1 MECCYAVAPG
11 RLCLDVLRPGG
22 KAEFLWVMACGAGEF
37 GGSVCMVEWVW
48 VVVFLVGAGVG
59 VGSAAARCAWLAR
72 RRRESS
78 LDGNVFDVR
87 AVFDQMT
94 DGVSILDMT
103 GELLVMNKAIAGSLG
118 LVQRGYS
125 RAELLSL
132 FDIVTPEG
140 EVLAAHDWPTL
151 RALRGDF
158 VQALE
163 LQTRHR
169 ETGAT
174 RTAIYTTAPIRDH
187 AGKTVQILLLWRDI
201 TDRKQSDMLREQLA
215 AIVESSEDAIV
226 GKDWNGIVTSWNRG
240 AEKIFGYAAEE
251 MIGQSIKRLLP
262 MDRQGEEDEILLRL
276 RSGGKLDHI
285 ETTRICKD
293 GSRILVSLTISPIRD
308 SGGRVVGAS
317 KVARDITLRHRVA
330 RQTLQSQKMEAIGQL
345 TGGIAH
351 DFNNLLGV
359 VLGNM
364 DLMEP
369 LVEGLPGVQKRLA
382 TAQKAAMRGAD
393 LTRRLLAFSSNED
406 LNPTLIS
413 LEHSI
418 RNTLELAQRALGP
431 GIRVVVEFDDA
442 VPEIMVDRAGLETVL
457 LNLMLNS
464 HDAMPE
470 GGVLTVTTRVSAIHE
485 DDPAVQTGQMRP
497 GQYAWIM
504 VSDTGH
510 GMSRETLERVF
521 EPFFTT
527 KPRGRGTGLGLAMA
541 YGFVKQSGGIMKIYS
556 EPGFGTSVSFCLP
569 IARPD
574 AAGEV
579 VEADSGEISA
589 PLWQTVLIV
598 DDEVDLLEIASVYV
612 EAMGC
617 TVLKAVDGMAALKLL
632 ESHPVVHLMI
642 TDIVMP
648 GGLSGVALTERVR
661 FLRPQ
666 MKVIYCS
673 GFPADALADQSMPMT
688 AGPLLRKP
696 YQRAEL
702 QGLVRRVLE
711 GEAGTPEG

>member
-1 MECCYAVAPG
+1 MIA
-11 RLCLDVLRPGG
+11 
-22 KAEFLWVMACGAGEF
+22 
-37 GGSVCMVEWVW
+37 WVW
-48 VVVFLVGAGVG
+48 LVVFVVGAGLG
-59 VGSAAARCAWLAR
+59 LACAAARYAWLAR
-72 RRRESS
+72 RRRESNV
-78 LDGNVFDVR
+78 DGNVFDVR

-103 GELLVMNKAIAGSLG
+103 GELLVMNKAIADSLG
-118 LVQRGYS
+118 LGQRGYS
-125 RAELLSL
+125 RTELVRL
-132 FDIVTPEG
+132 FDLVTPEG
-140 EVLAAHDWPTL
+140 EVLASRDWPTL

-169 ETGAT
+169 ETGAI
-174 RTAIYTTAPIRDH
+174 RTATYTTAPIRDH
-187 AGKTVQILLLWRDI
+187 SGKTVQILLLWRDI
-201 TDRKQSDMLREQLA
+201 TERKQLDALREQLV

-226 GKDWNGIVTSWNRG
+226 GKDTEGIVTSWNQG
-240 AEKIFGYAAEE
+240 AEKIFGYTAAE

-262 MDRQGEEDEILLRL
+262 ADRQLEEEELLSRI
-276 RSGGKLDHI
+276 RSGTTVEHI
-285 ETTRICKD
+285 ETTRIRKD
-293 GSRILVSLTISPIRD
+293 GSRILISLTISPIRD
-308 SGGRVVGAS
+308 YRGRVVGAS
-317 KVARDITLRHRVA
+317 KVARDITMRHRAV
-330 RQTLQSQKMEAIGQL
+330 RQTLQSQKMEAMGQL

-359 VLGNM
+359 VLGSL

-369 LVEGLPGVQKRLA
+369 LVEELPEVQKRLA

-393 LTRRLLAFSSNED
+393 LTRRLLAFSSNEE
-406 LNPTLIS
+406 LNPSLTS

-431 GIRVVVEFDDA
+431 AIRIVVELDA
-442 VPEIMVDRAGLETVL
+442 SVPEIMVDRAGLETVL

-464 HDAMPE
+464 RDAMPA

-485 DDPAVQTGQMRP
+485 DDPAVQTGEIRP
-497 GQYAWIM
+497 GQFAWVM

-556 EPGFGTSVSFCLP
+556 EPGYGTSVSFCLP
-569 IARPD
+569 IHDRQTVP
-574 AAGEV
+574 EV
-579 VEADSGEISA
+579 VA
-589 PLWQTVLIV
+589 PDRVEVAPRLGRTVLIV
-598 DDEVDLLEIASVYV
+598 DDEEDLLEIASVYV
-612 EAMGC
+612 AAMGC
-617 TVLKAVDGMAALKLL
+617 TVLKAVDGLAALKLL
-632 ESHPVVHLMI
+632 ESNPAVDLMI

-648 GGLSGVALTERVR
+648 GGLNGVALTERVR
-661 FLRPQ
+661 FLRPL
-666 MKVIYCS
+666 MKIIYCS

-688 AGPLLRKP
+688 EGPLLRKP

-711 GEAGTPEG
+711 GDAGRPEG